1 MRATLTAL
9 VVLVVVALALPT
21 AAQAQLPVGSANG
34 VKIVRDRGIV
44 VVFTQRATKLWRQV
58 AGRRVTVKCTELMDP
73 DDSGLQ
79 STFSGEF
86 RPSARRG
93 AAGGCALATSP
104 VGSTTATV
112 HLAPRTVGKGERR
125 RRLSREWIV
134 SIPLSQVGAVFLD
147 ELQRSWAMMS
157 LLLGAELLGDR
168 NPGDG
173 FFTPAELR
181 DPRATARQAAL
192 AACRRHGQRAARPR
206 RRGPSATGATAP
218 KRWPWRFCRRAA
230 GGCSSSSSEDDVLRT
245 NVAGYIYSDIDDF

>member
-1 MRATLTAL
+1 M
-9 VVLVVVALALPT
+9 ALALPT

-44 VVFTQRATKLWRQV
+44 VVFTQRATNLWRQV

-79 STFSGEF
+79 STFSGEQTF
-86 RPSARRG
+86 RAPRRG
-93 AAGGCALATSP
+93 RRLRTGDLTRGIDYC
-104 VGSTTATV
+104 TV

-173 FFTPAELR
+173 FFTPAELVTR
-181 DPRATARQAAL
+181 VPRL
-192 AACRRHGQRAARPR
+192 DRPLSLR
-206 RRGPSATGATAP
+206 VVAMASAGETPPTGAVGYWSDGAQ
-218 KRWPWRFCRRAA
+218 KVAVAVLSASGRRLFIEF
-230 GGCSSSSSEDDVLRT
+230 SEDDVLRT
-245 NVAGYIYSDIDDF
+245 NVAGYIYTDSDDF